1 MAVATTFEVK
11 PQKLFIDGDW
21 KDPETHESYPT
32 INPATEASICEIAK
46 GGAKDVDAAVKSAR
60 HAFDEGDWSKLEP
73 KDREKILWKV
83 GDLIDAHADELAY
96 LETVDMGKPIRESRN
111 VDVPFVADIFRYYAG
126 WATKIHGDTI
136 PARGNHLAY
145 TLREPLGVVGAITPW
160 NFPLLLTSWK
170 VAPALAM
177 GCSIVH
183 KPASTTPLTALKL
196 AAICREAGLPKG
208 AYNVVTGPGGSVGDA
223 LVTHPGVDKIAFT
236 GSTAV
241 GVGIMQKAATTIKRV
256 TLELGGKSPL
266 VVFGDADLKS
276 AAAGAI
282 VGIFYNKGEV
292 CAAGSRLFV
301 ERKVH
306 DQLVEQLVERAKKLN
321 MGDPLDPN
329 TRMGPVAMKSQQD
342 SVMGYIE
349 KGKAEGAKVAT
360 GGATH
365 KVNGKG
371 FFVQPTILTGATN
384 QMTIAREEIF
394 GPVLTVIPFDTMEEA
409 LKLANDTPY
418 GLASG
423 VYTQDI
429 TKAHKFARGLR
440 AGTVWVNMYN
450 FYDPGVPFG
459 GYKQSGFGRELG
471 EAALEG
477 YTNTKSVWVS
487 LGK

>member
-1 MAVATTFEVK
+1 MPTATTFEVK
-11 PQKLFIDGDW
+11 TQKLFIDGDW
-21 KDPETHESYPT
+21 KDPSTGESYPT
-32 INPATEASICEIAK
+32 INPATEDAVCQIAK
-46 GGAKDVDAAVKSAR
+46 GGVKDVDIAVRAARK
-60 HAFDEGDWSKLEP
+60 AFDEGEWSKMEAR
-73 KDREKILWKV
+73 DREKILWKI
-83 GDLIDAHADELAY
+83 GELIDEHADELAY

-111 VDVPFVADIFRYYAG
+111 VDVPFVADVFRYYAG
-126 WATKIHGDTI
+126 WATKIHGDTV
-136 PARGNHLAY
+136 PGRGGHFAF

-160 NFPLLLTSWK
+160 NFPILLTAWK

-177 GCSIVH
+177 GCSVVH
-183 KPASTTPLTALKL
+183 KPASATPLTALKL
-196 AAICREAGLPKG
+196 AEICREAGLPRG
-208 AYNVVTGPGGSVGDA
+208 ALNVVTGPGGAVGDA
-223 LVTHPGVDKIAFT
+223 LVTHPLVDKIAFT
-236 GSTAV
+236 GSTSV
-241 GVGIMQKAATTIKRV
+241 GVGVMQKAAPSVKKV
-256 TLELGGKSPL
+256 TMELGGKSPV
-266 VVFGDADLKS
+266 VVFADADLKA

-321 MGDPLDPN
+321 LGDPLDPN

-342 SVMGYIE
+342 SVLGYIE
-349 KGKAEGAKVAT
+349 QGKAEGAKVAT
-360 GGATH
+360 GGKAD

-371 FFVQPTILTGATN
+371 YYVHPTIMTGATN
-384 QMTIAREEIF
+384 DMTIAREEIF
-394 GPVLTVIPFDTMEEA
+394 GPVLTVIPFDTPEEA
-409 LKLANDTPY
+409 LKLANETIY

-423 VYTQDI
+423 VYTNDI
-429 TKAHKFARGLR
+429 AKAHRFARGLK

-450 FYDPGVPFG
+450 FYDPSVPFG

-477 YTNTKSVWVS
+477 YTQTKSVWVN